1 MGHRN
6 HGSLDYK
13 GTNYTLFKQL
23 RIDAIGGP
31 AFDPLPPFDWSTT
44 DIVSPH
50 FGQPTLWKFEHFIT
64 EWETNIEMSMTPVVQ
79 EDNAI
84 WWDSSSSSSEDF

>member
-31 AFDPLPPFDWSTT
+31 AFDPLPPFSWDTT
-44 DIVSPH
+44 DIVAPH
-50 FGQPTLWKFEHFIT
+50 FGQPTLWKFGSFI
-64 EWETNIEMSMTPVVQ
+64 P
-79 EDNAI
+79 
-84 WWDSSSSSSEDF
+84 